1 MIRIITDTMVTT
13 MEAGIMVM
21 VVVMGEEG
29 GIGTTTQMVV
39 MRIVATTVGQI
50 ALGEVEAVVVVAGVA
65 SRLLL

>member
-1 MIRIITDTMVTT
+1 MTRIITDTMVTT

-50 ALGEVEAVVVVAGVA
+50 ALGEVGVVVAGVA
-65 SRLLL
+65 SLLLL

>member
-1 MIRIITDTMVTT
+1 MIRTITDTMVTT

-39 MRIVATTVGQI
+39 MRIVGTTEEQI
-50 ALGEVEAVVVVAGVA
+50 VLVVVGVAGVVGV
-65 SRLLL
+65 SLTIL

>member
-13 MEAGIMVM
+13 MAAGIMVM
-21 VVVMGEEG
+21 VVVMVEEE

-50 ALGEVEAVVVVAGVA
+50 ALGEVGAVVVGVGGV
-65 SRLLL
+65 SRLPL

>member
-21 VVVMGEEG
+21 VAVMGEEE

-39 MRIVATTVGQI
+39 MRIVGTTVEQI
-50 ALGEVEAVVVVAGVA
+50 VLVVVGVAGVVGVN
-65 SRLLL
+65 RLPL

>member
-1 MIRIITDTMVTT
+1 MTRIITDTMVTT

-50 ALGEVEAVVVVAGVA
+50 ALGEVGVVGAGVA
-65 SRLLL
+65 SLLLL

>member
-1 MIRIITDTMVTT
+1 MRMTRIITDTMVTT

-50 ALGEVEAVVVVAGVA
+50 ALGEVGVVGAGVA
-65 SRLLL
+65 SLLLL